1 MGKPLKQITGY
12 VSLTIITLIAL
23 YWFFTTTPIPQ
34 DLSYHDF
41 GDKRIVFGIPN
52 FLNVISNI
60 FFFVFG
66 FTGLYKTI
74 LTDDFQLIDELRTVY
89 IVLFSAVVMIA
100 FGSGYYHLWP
110 ENWTLMWDRLPMSVV
125 FMALFTIIIGEFISV
140 RLGKVLFMPLISA
153 GIISVLYWYF
163 SESRGEGD
171 LRFYALIQFYSLLI
185 IIIILASFRSHFS
198 HRKAY
203 WLLLALYG
211 LSKVFEIYDVV
222 IFRFTGFLSGHTLK
236 HVFAAIAL
244 SVLLILYEKRRIRN
258 E

>member
-1 MGKPLKQITGY
+1 MGMPLKQITGY

-34 DLSYHDF
+34 DLSYHEF

-66 FTGLYKTI
+66 ITGLYKTI
-74 LTDDFQLIDELRTVY
+74 LTDNFQLIDELRIVY
-89 IVLFSAVVMIA
+89 IVLFCAALMIA

-110 ENWTLMWDRLPMSVV
+110 ENWTLMWDRLPMSIV

-153 GIISVLYWYF
+153 GMISVIYWYF
-163 SESRGEGD
+163 SENRGEGD
-171 LRFYALIQFYSLLI
+171 LRFYALIQFYSLLM
-185 IIIILASFRSHFS
+185 IIIILAFFRSHFS
-198 HRKAY
+198 HAKAY
-203 WLLLALYG
+203 WLLLVLYA
-211 LSKVFEIYDVV
+211 LSKVFEIYDAA
-222 IFRFTGFLSGHTLK
+222 IFKFTGVLSGHTLK
-236 HVFAAIAL
+236 HVFAAMAL
-244 SVLLILYEKRRIRN
+244 SVLLFLYAKRQLRN